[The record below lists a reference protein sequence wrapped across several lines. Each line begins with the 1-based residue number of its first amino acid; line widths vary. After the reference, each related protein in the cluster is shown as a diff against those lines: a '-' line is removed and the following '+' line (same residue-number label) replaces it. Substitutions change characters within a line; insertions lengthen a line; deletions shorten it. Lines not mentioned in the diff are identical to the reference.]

1 MIYKNKISH
10 YSMHLIPFLYKTN
23 WISMELNNGGV
34 ITGKKLIKNTKKQLK
49 VIIFNNDV
57 LHFELQPALLTRN
70 VLRLRFWGILGVN
83 WF

>member
-1 MIYKNKISH
+1 
-10 YSMHLIPFLYKTN
+10 
-23 WISMELNNGGV
+23 MELNNGGV

-70 VLRLRFWGILGVN
+70 MLRLRF
-83 WF
+83 